1 MAQTEKDWYYEV
13 VGDWGRLPDFIDYF
27 SMKAEETRIELSM
40 KGRIEEHSKKLP
52 TITEQCF
59 TRLQIIN
66 AVLRV
71 FEIELDKIRSVHYK
85 TFLEHYQ
92 RTLTSR
98 DIEKYIDGEEN
109 VISTSLLINE
119 IGLLRNVYVSLT
131 KGLEIKGFQI
141 NSVVKLRAA
150 GLEDASLE

>member
-1 MAQTEKDWYYEV
+1 MAQSEKDWYYEV
-13 VGDWGRLPDFIDYF
+13 IKDWSKLADFIEYF
-27 SMKAEETRIELSM
+27 NEKAAETRIELSM
-40 KGRIEEHSKKLP
+40 KGRIEDHAKKLP
-52 TITEQCF
+52 TVTEQCF

-66 AVLRV
+66 AVLRY
-71 FEIELDKIRSVHYK
+71 FEVELEKTRSVHYK

-119 IGLLRNVYVSLT
+119 ISLLRNVYVSLT
-131 KGLEIKGFQI
+131 KGLEIKGFQLNNI
-141 NSVVKLRAA
+141 TKLRSA
-150 GLEDASLE
+150 GLEDANLE